1 MTAQKKETEPTKG
14 ASDFVGLIT
23 GKIGKITALL
33 TAIGGL
39 VLAIQT
45 NSASILNL
53 LTALGLYTPYTPPP
67 CVQVEPL
74 MIPATVKYSEWD
86 NMKMKLKG
94 RNNCSTPFGLYV
106 TFVPRSASEARFVLR
121 VPHED
126 LPECKGGAPQ
136 DPKCWDPRKPVSK
149 GRGDWECEIPPPP
162 LARLSDPRSIENISI
177 TYYVYDY
184 DAPTKP
190 AIRVGSA
197 TIKVENDG
205 GNPS

>member
-1 MTAQKKETEPTKG
+1 VTAQEKQTEPGKG
-14 ASDFVGLIT
+14 ASDFVDLIT
-23 GKIGKITALL
+23 GKIGKITALV

-39 VLAIQT
+39 VVAILT
-45 NSASILNL
+45 NAAPMVKLLSAV
-53 LTALGLYTPYTPPP
+53 GLYTPAP

-74 MIPATVKYSEWD
+74 MVPTTVKYSEWD
-86 NMKMKLKG
+86 NMRIKLKG
-94 RNNCSTPFGLYV
+94 RSNCSTPFGLYV

-121 VPHED
+121 LPHED
-126 LPECKGGAPQ
+126 LPECKGGGAPQ

-149 GRGDWECEIPPPP
+149 GKGDWECEIPPPP
-162 LARLSDPRSIENISI
+162 LARLSDPRSIENISV

-197 TIKVENDG
+197 TIKVESDG
-205 GNPS
+205 GNPP

>member
-1 MTAQKKETEPTKG
+1 VTAPEKETEPTKG
-14 ASDFVGLIT
+14 VSDFINLIT

-39 VLAIQT
+39 VLLILT
-45 NSASILNL
+45 NSEQILNK
-53 LTALGLYTPYTPPP
+53 LTALGLYTHPP

-74 MIPATVKYSEWD
+74 IIPATVKYSEWD

-106 TFVPRSASEARFVLR
+106 TFIPRSASEARFVLR
-121 VPHED
+121 IPHED
-126 LPECKGGAPQ
+126 LPECKVGAPQ
-136 DPKCWDPRKPVSK
+136 DPKCWDPQKPVSK
-149 GRGDWECEIPPPP
+149 GKGDWECEIPPPP
-162 LARLSDPRSIENISI
+162 LARLSGPRSIEIISI

-190 AIRVGSA
+190 AIRVGSVE
-197 TIKVENDG
+197 IKVENDG

>member
-1 MTAQKKETEPTKG
+1 VTAQEKKTEPTKG
-14 ASDFVGLIT
+14 AFDFVDLIT

-39 VLAIQT
+39 ILLILT
-45 NSASILNL
+45 NSEQILNK
-53 LTALGLYTPYTPPP
+53 LTALGLYTHPP

-74 MIPATVKYSEWD
+74 KIPERVKYSEWD
-86 NMKMKLKG
+86 NMKIKLKG

-121 VPHED
+121 IPHED

-149 GRGDWECEIPPPP
+149 GKGGWECEIPPPP

-190 AIRVGSA
+190 AIRVGSVE
-197 TIKVENDG
+197 IKVENDG